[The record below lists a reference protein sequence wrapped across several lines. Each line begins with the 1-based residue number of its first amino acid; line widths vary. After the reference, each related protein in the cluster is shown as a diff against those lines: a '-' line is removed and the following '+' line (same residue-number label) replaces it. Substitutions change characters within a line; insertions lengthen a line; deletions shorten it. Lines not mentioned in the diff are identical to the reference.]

1 MEHKFVECPNCGHNW
16 TDTEKVCKYCGSA
29 NPNYKVTSSI
39 SETLSNFS
47 LTGNNSSNPTS
58 TNNKNNFSVVLFV
71 ILMVF
76 CWPIGIVYLLI
87 CLKK

>member
-29 NPNYKVTSSI
+29 NPNYKATSSI

-47 LTGNNSSNPTS
+47 LTSNSSNS
-58 TNNKNNFSVVLFV
+58 TCTNKNFSVILFV

>member
-39 SETLSNFS
+39 SETISNFS
-47 LTGNNSSNPTS
+47 LTGNNSNSTR
-58 TNNKNNFSVVLFV
+58 TNNKDNFSVVLFI

-76 CWPIGIVYLLI
+76 CWPIGIIYLILG
-87 CLKK
+87 LKK

>member
-16 TDTEKVCKYCGSA
+16 ADTEKVCKYCGSA

-47 LTGNNSSNPTS
+47 LTGNNSSDPTS
-58 TNNKNNFSVVLFV
+58 TNYKNNFSVVLFI

-76 CWPIGIVYLLI
+76 CWPIGIIYLILG
-87 CLKK
+87 LKK